1 MKKLLGLTTFAL
13 ILLTI
18 LAAGPAAAASPPNPA
33 GAPAAAAAAPAQP
46 GCTGAL
52 DLDAVSGKGQVCSAA
67 AVEKTPEPEF
77 MAQPT
82 RLRTCTCSC
91 GYPCTSDADCGGALG
106 SCRAGI
112 TCC

>member
-1 MKKLLGLTTFAL
+1 MKKILGLAL
-13 ILLTI
+13 ALSFLSILSALP
-18 LAAGPAAAASPPNPA
+18 AHAAANPA
-33 GAPAAAAAAPAQP
+33 VPAVAAAAQP
-46 GCTGAL
+46 GCQPVL
-52 DLDAVSGKGQVCSAA
+52 DLGKLASAKGETCSAA
-67 AVEKTPEPEF
+67 ALSQSKTPEPEF

-91 GYPCTSDADCGGALG
+91 GFPCTSDADCGGALG

>member
-1 MKKLLGLTTFAL
+1 MKLLQF
-13 ILLTI
+13 ILLT
-18 LAAGPAAAASPPNPA
+18 LAFLVAGVAAAATLADPA
-33 GAPAAAAAAPAQP
+33 GAAALPAVTAAQPAGCQPVLDLGKLAPAKGETCPATAAPQ
-46 GCTGAL
+46 T
-52 DLDAVSGKGQVCSAA
+52 
-67 AVEKTPEPEF
+67 KTPEPEF

-82 RLRTCTCSC
+82 RLKTCVCSC